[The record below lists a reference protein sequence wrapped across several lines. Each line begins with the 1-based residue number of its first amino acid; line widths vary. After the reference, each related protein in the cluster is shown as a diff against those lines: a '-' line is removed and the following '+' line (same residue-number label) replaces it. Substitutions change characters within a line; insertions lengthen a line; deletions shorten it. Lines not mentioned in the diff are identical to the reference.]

1 MTLVASLDYM
11 HYTRLVF
18 TLEKLEM
25 FTCQN
30 EKRALIV
37 HQRFKVFLGKAN
49 LVVRVTMGRN
59 RQSGTTK

>member
-1 MTLVASLDYM
+1 M